1 MSLMEPE
8 PSLQKIPSTDSISSM
23 SPEAIVISPEN
34 TYFAQTALYGHL
46 YGMTEHTTYNQTAGN
61 SKVSLL
67 LALLSIAFM
76 SPR

>member
-1 MSLMEPE
+1 
-8 PSLQKIPSTDSISSM
+8 M

-67 LALLSIAFM
+67 LALLFHRIYVPQIGMEAKVKLASDDL
-76 SPR
+76 PDL